1 MITVLKHNETT
12 LARAAA
18 AYGPIRTEHDF
29 IRAAGCCTAAIGTLT
44 DALLRLQD
52 GLPVCEAEVTIAL
65 SQLFAAIPPLW
76 VSAEVVGAMI
86 GQPSNPEATTFFSGR
101 EAALDQMERDL
112 KKMADKRGQPRMYPP
127 GTMLYN
133 KNEILDLVCTMAARE
148 AAEKEGTQK

>member
-1 MITVLKHNETT
+1 MLKHNETT

-18 AYGPIRTEHDF
+18 TYGPIHTEHDF

-65 SQLFAAIPPLW
+65 SKLFAAIPPLW

-86 GQPSNPEATTFFSGR
+86 GQPANLEATTFFSGR
-101 EAALDQMERDL
+101 EAALDQMERNL
-112 KKMADKRGQPRMYPP
+112 KKIADKRGQPRVYPH
-127 GTMLYN
+127 GTMLYD
-133 KNEILDLVCTMAARE
+133 KHEILDMICTMAARE
-148 AAEKEGTQK
+148 AAEKEEKQE